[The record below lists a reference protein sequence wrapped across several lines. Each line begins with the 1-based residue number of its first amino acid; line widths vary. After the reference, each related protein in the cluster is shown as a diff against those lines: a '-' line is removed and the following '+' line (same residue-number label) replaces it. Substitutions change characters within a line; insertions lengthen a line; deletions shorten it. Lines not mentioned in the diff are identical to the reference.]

1 MATTL
6 RLRDLARALRTLRA
20 NTGLSAEDVIGRSG
34 IDEATLSRAEN
45 GHNRPQKRT
54 LLALLDL
61 YSPTAA
67 QREEMMALWAD
78 AGKQGWWRPYDE
90 LDPRFA
96 TYLSFEAEAAGV
108 RTYES
113 LFVPGLLQTEAY
125 AREAITGVLPEP
137 TNGEIEQRLRARLE
151 RQAVLEGEEPLRVT
165 AVVDEAA
172 LRREVGGPAVMREQL
187 WHLLGMVKQPHIALQ
202 VIPFRAGAHAGMLG
216 AFVLADFPEDPEVVY
231 VESLAGDVFLE
242 SATDVRRYTVV
253 FDSLRAAALSPVDSA
268 GLIAELAGAR

>member
-6 RLRDLARALRTLRA
+6 RLRDLARALRTLRSGA
-20 NTGLSAEDVIGRSG
+20 GLSAEDVISRAG

-61 YSPTAA
+61 YDATAA
-67 QREEMMALWAD
+67 QRDEMMALWAD
-78 AGKQGWWRPYDE
+78 AGKQGWWRPYGE

-96 TYLSFEAEAAGV
+96 TYLSFEAEAYGV

-113 LFVPGLLQTEAY
+113 LFIPGLLQTEAY

-151 RQAVLEGEEPLRVT
+151 RQAVLEGEDPLRVT
-165 AVVDEAA
+165 AVIDEAA
-172 LRREVGGPAVMREQL
+172 LHREVGGPDVMRQQL
-187 WHLLGMVKQPHIALQ
+187 RHLLSAAKLPYIALQ

-216 AFVLADFPEDPEVVY
+216 AFALADFPDDPEVVY

-242 SATDVRRYTVV
+242 SAADVRRYTVV
-253 FDSLRAAALSPVDSA
+253 FESLRATALSPVDSA
-268 GLIAELAGAR
+268 ALIADLAEAR